1 MTAAG
6 PAETKV
12 QRKAREAAERVEW
25 DQLIGRLRVLWP
37 TYDCF
42 CGTLDDLR
50 RTVADL
56 ERRAARDHSA
66 RATADG
72 SPARRNDDPAVAAKL
87 ATSRAT
93 LRLAGHADEGQARPF
108 AVASGHAPEVSQA
121 GADDAD

>member
-12 QRKAREAAERVEW
+12 QRKAREAAERAEW

-72 SPARRNDDPAVAAKL
+72 SPARRDDDPAVAAKL
-87 ATSRAT
+87 ATSRAS
-93 LRLAGHADEGQARPF
+93 LRLAGHADESQGRAF
-108 AVASGHAPEVSQA
+108 AIASGHTPEVSQDGA
-121 GADDAD
+121 GDVD